1 MRIAFLGTPD
11 FAIPSFQMLIDQ
23 GHTLALFTNPDRP
36 KGRHGDL
43 TPPPTKVLAQKYG
56 ATMTQVS
63 LAWHFAKGV
72 AAPIIGATKAKYL
85 DDAAGAFGVAL
96 TEEDVAYIDEPYQP
110 HRIVGAL

>member
-1 MRIAFLGTPD
+1 MKIAFLGTPD

-56 ATMTQVS
+56 VPV
-63 LAWHFAKGV
+63 LARSSPRRIWRSHPW
-72 AAPIIGATKAKYL
+72 AA
-85 DDAAGAFGVAL
+85 
-96 TEEDVAYIDEPYQP
+96 
-110 HRIVGAL
+110 